1 MTPTTAGWCWPSGA
15 DPALDSRTAR
25 RYGPRVLRSHLR
37 LPTASGRRSRG
48 LLCAV
53 AILTCVAL
61 GTTACG
67 GSSSAA
73 PSTATASGP
82 VDVLYAGSLV
92 GLMEKQVGP
101 GFGQATGYSFRGF
114 SGGSRALAAQIK
126 GKVRAADVFV
136 SASPAADQTLMG
148 SGGPVTWYA
157 TFASSPLVLGY
168 NPTSRFAADLTNKPW
183 YSVLTEPGFLL
194 GTTDPATDPKGK
206 LAAQALTATAT
217 SQHLP
222 ALGTLATDQDIVFP
236 EETLVSRLQSGQL
249 DAGFLY
255 SSEAKAAG
263 IPTVPVTGQDLKAT
277 YTVTVVGGAPHE
289 TGAEAFVRHLLGP
302 QGLAAVRQ
310 DGFTLTTPPTVTG
323 SGVPAGLADVLPGK

>member
-1 MTPTTAGWCWPSGA
+1 VVVLTGA
-15 DPALDSRTAR
+15 LAAAT
-25 RYGPRVLRSHLR
+25 G
-37 LPTASGRRSRG
+37 
-48 LLCAV
+48 
-53 AILTCVAL
+53 
-61 GTTACG
+61 CG

-101 GFGQATGYSFRGF
+101 GFGKATDYTFSGF
-114 SGGSRALAAQIK
+114 SGGSTALAAQIK

-136 SASPAADQTLMG
+136 SASPAADQMLMG
-148 SGGPVTWYA
+148 GGGPVTWYA
-157 TFASSPLVLGY
+157 TFAGSPLVIGY
-168 NPTSRFAADLTNKPW
+168 NPKSRFAADLTKGPW

-206 LAAQALTATAT
+206 LAAQALTAAGT

-222 ALGTLATDQDIVFP
+222 ALGALATDPDVVFP

-249 DAGFLY
+249 DAGFFY
-255 SSEAKAAG
+255 SSEATAAG
-263 IPTVPVTGQDLKAT
+263 IPTVPVTGQDLTAS

-289 TGAEAFVRHLLGP
+289 KGAEAFVRHLLGP
-302 QGLAAVRQ
+302 QGLAALRQ

-323 SGVPAGLADVLPGK
+323 SGVPAGLADVLPGR